1 MTNLNV
7 LSKTSERFTDRVEA
21 GKLLGQ
27 ALKRFKGQ
35 KAVVLGIPRGGIII
49 AREIAKILDASLD
62 IVLSRKLGAPGNPEL
77 AIGAVS
83 EGGNFF
89 IDNSS
94 VKYLQISDS
103 YIQNEKKHQMSE
115 IAHRISLYRRFI
127 PKINLE
133 GRPVIVTDD
142 GLATGA
148 TMKAAL
154 WMARQE
160 KPSKLIAA
168 IPVAPE
174 KSLLKIADAADEILC
189 LSTPEYFMAVGQF
202 YSSFNQITNEEVMQI
217 LTEE

>member
-1 MTNLNV
+1 MYY
-7 LSKTSERFTDRVEA
+7 
-21 GKLLGQ
+21 
-27 ALKRFKGQ
+27 Q
-35 KAVVLGIPRGGIII
+35 KQVSVSQIGWKQENSWVRRSRDLRARRLWSWVFQGGGIII

-202 YSSFNQITNEEVMQI
+202 
-217 LTEE
+217 L

>member
-7 LSKTSERFTDRVEA
+7 LSRKSERFTDRVEA

-27 ALKRFKGQ
+27 ALKRLKGR
-35 KAVVLGIPRGGIII
+35 KAVVLGIPMGGIII
-49 AREIAKILDASLD
+49 AREIAKMLDASLD

-77 AIGAVS
+77 AIGAIS
-83 EGGNFF
+83 EDGNLFL
-89 IDNSS
+89 DSS
-94 VKYLQISDS
+94 SIKYLQISDS
-103 YIQNEKKHQMSE
+103 YIQNEKKHQMAE
-115 IAHRISLYRRFI
+115 IVHRISLYRKFRPRI
-127 PKINLE
+127 SLE
-133 GRPVIVTDD
+133 GRTVIVTDD

-160 KPSKLIAA
+160 KPSRLIAA

-174 KSLLKIADAADEILC
+174 KSLLKLTETADEILC

-202 YSSFNQITNEEVMQI
+202 YGSFYQISDDEVMKI
-217 LTEE
+217 LAEG